1 VTKKLYE
8 PKRRGRLNT
17 LLLAITLQ
25 VQDFRKITEHY
36 LRNLENLPQIPK
48 ENPKDEHVAG
58 WTWKEIQKLSNPKL
72 RKSKG

>member
-1 VTKKLYE
+1 M
-8 PKRRGRLNT
+8 
-17 LLLAITLQ
+17 
-25 VQDFRKITEHY
+25 
-36 LRNLENLPQIPK
+36 RNLENLPQIPK